1 MDFEKDKTRYE
12 YNFVFTLWKFPKL
25 YSRYISKIE
34 KMDKFFD
41 NKDANFFY
49 ILGKQMYKSGFNNF
63 DTASVISFVSKN
75 KSIEE
80 AFNSKG
86 GYNTFDLIKDELSKD
101 NIGGYFS
108 EILKINCLNELQD
121 SGINIDK
128 DYHKLSQ
135 MSPEQIRLFYS
146 YKVNSIFQ
154 SNLSETPIEQML
166 ISEEDL
172 SEFNS
177 GAIMG
182 LSIAKTSPL
191 LNYEI
196 LGVNKGL
203 TFVGGTVNEGK
214 TSFTLAVIVMGWLKD
229 GRKTCLISNEQ
240 TIMEFKQIL
249 LSMVYME
256 LFNDNEISRRRIKI
270 GKYNSSEWDKI
281 RQATQY
287 YNKKYSHLLSFK
299 KIFDYSL
306 EDVQMTIEIMTA
318 QGYEGF
324 VYDVFKA
331 DDRTSGR
338 VVDEM
343 VEMSKSLFKTADTNK
358 VSIVATIQLGLG
370 FSNVRFVNML
380 TISTSKHITE
390 PATEV
395 LLLRNMWEDEV
406 TGGKHDIK
414 IYNYAYNAQGQKILD
429 TNGKPIKK
437 FYEVLG
443 EDYKEIKLLFLAKT
457 RNTKR
462 ETVLAYRF
470 NGDCNTWEELGYC
483 SPSHEDRNSKKQ

>member
-1 MDFEKDKTRYE
+1 MDFEKDKTRNE

-34 KMDKFFD
+34 KIDKFFD

-63 DTASVISFVSKN
+63 DMASVLSFISKN

-101 NIGGYFS
+101 NVGGYFS
-108 EILKINCLNELQD
+108 EILKINCLNELQN
-121 SGINIDK
+121 SGINIEK

-154 SNLSETPIEQML
+154 SSLSETPIEQML
-166 ISEEDL
+166 ISEDDL
-172 SEFNS
+172 NEFNS

-196 LGVNKGL
+196 LGINKGL

-249 LSMVYME
+249 LSMAYQE

-270 GKYNSSEWDKI
+270 GKYDNSEWDKI
-281 RQATQY
+281 KQAT
-287 YNKKYSHLLSFK
+287 K
-299 KIFDYSL
+299 
-306 EDVQMTIEIMTA
+306 
-318 QGYEGF
+318 
-324 VYDVFKA
+324 
-331 DDRTSGR
+331 
-338 VVDEM
+338 
-343 VEMSKSLFKTADTNK
+343 
-358 VSIVATIQLGLG
+358 
-370 FSNVRFVNML
+370 
-380 TISTSKHITE
+380 
-390 PATEV
+390 
-395 LLLRNMWEDEV
+395 
-406 TGGKHDIK
+406 
-414 IYNYAYNAQGQKILD
+414 
-429 TNGKPIKK
+429 
-437 FYEVLG
+437 
-443 EDYKEIKLLFLAKT
+443 
-457 RNTKR
+457 
-462 ETVLAYRF
+462 
-470 NGDCNTWEELGYC
+470 
-483 SPSHEDRNSKKQ
+483 